1 MGSSCPGPPEASAGA
16 LARVAITTVHGSSPA
31 SPGHSALRCEHSS
44 WFEYERALPHSPP
57 SPRLTAAARHR
68 PDTSPIAANIPS
80 WFEYKR
86 ALPHSPH
93 SPRLTAAVRPR
104 LDTPPV
110 AANIPSWFEYKRAL
124 PHSPPSPRLT
134 AAARHRP
141 TISCSLE
148 HPMPFEHE
156 RALPHSP
163 PSPRLTAAARP
174 RLDTPPIAANI
185 PSGFE
190 HERALPHSPL
200 TYFCRGEPPHRVIC
214 DLVRLRKPA
223 PRRRTRDSRPFP

>member
-16 LARVAITTVHGSSPA
+16 LARVAITPVHDSSPA
-31 SPGHSALRCEHSS
+31 SPGHSA
-44 WFEYERALPHSPP
+44 
-57 SPRLTAAARHR
+57 
-68 PDTSPIAANIPS
+68 IAANIPS

-93 SPRLTAAVRPR
+93 SPRLTAAVR
-104 LDTPPV
+104 D
-110 AANIPSWFEYKRAL
+110 RAD
-124 PHSPPSPRLT
+124 
-134 AAARHRP
+134 
-141 TISCSLE
+141 ISCSFEL
-148 HPMPFEHE
+148 PMPFEHE

-163 PSPRLTAAARP
+163 PSPKLTAATRHRP
-174 RLDTPPIAANI
+174 DTSPFAANI
-185 PSGFE
+185 QSWFE

-223 PRRRTRDSRPFP
+223 PRRRTRDRRPLP